1 MIRYIIKRVA
11 AGSLVLAIV
20 SAIVFSIFYVLPAD
34 PARLACGKS
43 CTPELME
50 RIKVALEIDQPLQ
63 VQYGRFIKGIFVGR
77 TYLKGTEAELQCG
90 APCLGYSYQTDQP
103 VTELLMDRLPATL
116 SIAVG
121 ASILW
126 LLIGLSSGIVSALR
140 RGTMVDKFS
149 QGVALGAASLQIY
162 FVGLV
167 LQFIFV
173 DKLAWLP
180 MPGYTSPFEYPLD
193 WAKQMA
199 LPWIT
204 LAFLLSAIYS
214 RLTRAGMIEVMSE
227 DYVRTAR
234 AKGLTERTVNMKH
247 VLRGAITP
255 IVTVF
260 GLDLGALLG
269 GAVITE
275 YVFNVPGLGKL
286 STEAVTNLDIPVVT
300 GTVLFAAFFVITANI
315 IVDLLYA
322 ALDPKVRLN

>member
-1 MIRYIIKRVA
+1 MLNYIAKRIA
-11 AGSLVLAIV
+11 AGTLVLAIV
-20 SAIVFSIFYVLPAD
+20 SAIVFSIFYILPAD

-43 CTPELME
+43 CTPELMQ

-77 TYLKGTEAELQCG
+77 TYLKGSEAELQCG
-90 APCLGYSYQTDQP
+90 APCLGYSYQTDLP

-116 SIAVG
+116 SIAAG
-121 ASILW
+121 ASVLW

-162 FVGLV
+162 FVGLI

-234 AKGLTERTVNMKH
+234 AKGLSERSVNMKH

-286 STEAVTNLDIPVVT
+286 STEAVSNLDIPVVT

-322 ALDPKVRLN
+322 ALDPKVRLT

>member
-1 MIRYIIKRVA
+1 MLNYIAKRIA
-11 AGSLVLAIV
+11 AGTLVLAIV
-20 SAIVFSIFYVLPAD
+20 SAIVFSIFYILPAD

-43 CTPELME
+43 CTPELMQ

-90 APCLGYSYQTDQP
+90 APCLGYSYQNDLP

-116 SIAVG
+116 SIAAG
-121 ASILW
+121 ASVLW

-162 FVGLV
+162 FVGLI

-234 AKGLTERTVNMKH
+234 AKGLSERSVNMKH

-286 STEAVTNLDIPVVT
+286 STEAVSNLDIPVVT

-322 ALDPKVRLN
+322 ALDPKVRLT

>member
-1 MIRYIIKRVA
+1 MLNYIAKRVA
-11 AGSLVLAIV
+11 AGTLVLAIV
-20 SAIVFSIFYVLPAD
+20 SAIVFSIFYILPAD

-43 CTPELME
+43 CTPELMQ

-77 TYLKGTEAELQCG
+77 TYLKGSEAELQCG

-103 VTELLMDRLPATL
+103 VTEILMDRLPATL

-121 ASILW
+121 ASVLW

-162 FVGLV
+162 FVGLI

-234 AKGLTERTVNMKH
+234 AKGLSERSVNMKH

>member
-1 MIRYIIKRVA
+1 MFKYLIRRVLV
-11 AGSLVLAIV
+11 GGFVLAIV
-20 SAIVFSIFYVLPAD
+20 SAIVFGIFYILPAD
-34 PARLACGKS
+34 PARLACGKA
-43 CTPELME
+43 CTPELMD
-50 RIKVALEIDQPLQ
+50 RIRTTLELDQPLP

-77 TYLKGTEAELQCG
+77 TYLPGSEAELNCA

-103 VTELLMDRLPATL
+103 VTTLLKDRLPATL
-116 SIAVG
+116 SIAFG

-140 RGTMVDKFS
+140 RGTMIDKFS

-162 FVGLV
+162 FVGLI

-173 DKLAWLP
+173 DKLQILP
-180 MPGYTSPFEYPLD
+180 MPGYTSPFDSLSE
-193 WAKQMA
+193 WARQMA

-214 RLTRAGMIEVMSE
+214 RLTRAGMLEVMSE

-234 AKGLTERTVNMKH
+234 AKGLSARAINTKH

-260 GLDLGALLG
+260 GLDLGVLLG

-275 YVFNVPGLGKL
+275 YVFNIPGLGKL
-286 STEAVTNLDIPVVT
+286 STDAVANVDIPVVT
-300 GTVLFAAFFVITANI
+300 GTVFFSIF
-315 IVDLLYA
+315 L
-322 ALDPKVRLN
+322 

>member
-1 MIRYIIKRVA
+1 MLNYIAKRVA
-11 AGSLVLAIV
+11 AGTLVLAIV
-20 SAIVFSIFYVLPAD
+20 SAIVFSIFYILPAD

-43 CTPELME
+43 CTPELMQ

-90 APCLGYSYQTDQP
+90 APCLGYSYQTDLP

-116 SIAVG
+116 SIAAG
-121 ASILW
+121 ASVLW
-126 LLIGLSSGIVSALR
+126 LLVGLSSGIVSALR

-162 FVGLV
+162 FVGLI

-234 AKGLTERTVNMKH
+234 AKGLSERSVNMKH

>member
-1 MIRYIIKRVA
+1 MLRYIVKRVT
-11 AGSLVLAIV
+11 AGTLVLGIV
-20 SAIVFSIFYVLPAD
+20 SAIVFSIFYILPSD

-43 CTPELME
+43 CTPELMQ

-77 TYLKGTEAELQCG
+77 TYLKGSEAELQCG

-103 VTELLMDRLPATL
+103 VTSLLMDRLPATL
-116 SIAVG
+116 SIAAG
-121 ASILW
+121 ASVLW
-126 LLIGLSSGIVSALR
+126 LLVGLSSGIVSALR

-162 FVGLV
+162 FVGLI

-234 AKGLTERTVNMKH
+234 AKVYR
-247 VLRGAITP
+247 
-255 IVTVF
+255 
-260 GLDLGALLG
+260 LGM
-269 GAVITE
+269 
-275 YVFNVPGLGKL
+275 
-286 STEAVTNLDIPVVT
+286 
-300 GTVLFAAFFVITANI
+300 
-315 IVDLLYA
+315 
-322 ALDPKVRLN
+322 

>member
-1 MIRYIIKRVA
+1 MLSYVIRRIA
-11 AGSLVLAIV
+11 TGFAVLSVV
-20 SAIVFSIFYVLPAD
+20 SAIVFGIFYILPAD
-34 PARLACGKS
+34 PARLACGKA
-43 CTPELME
+43 CTEELIVTI
-50 RIKVALEIDQPLQ
+50 RHNLELDVSLP

-77 TYLKGTEAELQCG
+77 TYLPGSEAQLDCA
-90 APCLGYSYQTDQP
+90 APCLGYSFQTDQP
-103 VTELLMDRLPATL
+103 VTTLLKDRLPATA
-116 SIAVG
+116 SIAFG

-140 RGTMVDKFS
+140 RGTMIDKFS
-149 QGVALGAASLQIY
+149 QGTALAAASLQIY
-162 FVGLV
+162 FVGLI
-167 LQFIFV
+167 LQFFFV
-173 DKLAWLP
+173 NKLNWLP
-180 MPGYTSPFEYPLD
+180 APGYTSPWQYPFD

-234 AKGLTERTVNMKH
+234 AKGLKARTINLKH

-275 YVFNVPGLGKL
+275 YVFNIPGLGKL
-286 STEAVTNLDIPVVT
+286 STDAVNNLDLPVVT
-300 GTVLFAAFFVITANI
+300 GTVIFSAFFIITANI
-315 IVDLLYA
+315 IVDLIYA
-322 ALDPKVRLN
+322 ALDPKVRLK

>member
-1 MIRYIIKRVA
+1 MFSYLLRR
-11 AGSLVLAIV
+11 LVSGIVVLGIV
-20 SAIVFSIFYVLPAD
+20 SAIVFGIFFILPAD
-34 PARLACGKS
+34 PARLSCGKTCS
-43 CTPELME
+43 EELIVKI
-50 RIKVALEIDQPLQ
+50 RHTLELDETLP

-77 TYLKGTEAELQCG
+77 TYLSGTPAELNCT
-90 APCLGYSYQTDQP
+90 APCLGYSFQTDQP
-103 VTELLMDRLPATL
+103 VTALLKDRLPATA
-116 SIAVG
+116 SIAFG

-140 RGTMVDKFS
+140 RGTWVDKFS

-173 DKLAWLP
+173 NKLGWLP
-180 MPGYTSPFEYPLD
+180 SPGYSSPLQYPLD
-193 WAKQMA
+193 WIKQMA

-214 RLTRAGMIEVMSE
+214 RLTRAGMIEIMGE

-234 AKGLTERTVNMKH
+234 AKGLNNRTINMKH

-260 GLDLGALLG
+260 GLDLGGLLG

-275 YVFNVPGLGKL
+275 YVFNIPGLGKL
-286 STEAVTNLDIPVVT
+286 STDAVANLDLPVIT
-300 GTVLFAAFFVITANI
+300 GTVIFSAVFIIVANI
-315 IVDLLYA
+315 LVDLLYA
-322 ALDPKVRLN
+322 VLDPKVRIQ

>member
-1 MIRYIIKRVA
+1 MLNYIAKRVA
-11 AGSLVLAIV
+11 AGTLVLAIV
-20 SAIVFSIFYVLPAD
+20 SAIVFSIFYILPAD

-90 APCLGYSYQTDQP
+90 APCLGYSYQTDLP

-116 SIAVG
+116 SIAAG
-121 ASILW
+121 ASVLW

-162 FVGLV
+162 FVGLI

-234 AKGLTERTVNMKH
+234 AKGLSERTVNMKH

>member
-1 MIRYIIKRVA
+1 MFSYLLRR
-11 AGSLVLAIV
+11 LVSGIVVLGIV
-20 SAIVFSIFYVLPAD
+20 SAIVFGIFFILPAD
-34 PARLACGKS
+34 PARLSCGKTCS
-43 CTPELME
+43 EELIVKI
-50 RIKVALEIDQPLQ
+50 RHTLELDQTLP

-77 TYLKGTEAELQCG
+77 TYLSGTPAELKCTT
-90 APCLGYSYQTDQP
+90 PCLGYSFQTDQP
-103 VTELLMDRLPATL
+103 VTALLKDRLPATA
-116 SIAVG
+116 SIAFG

-140 RGTMVDKFS
+140 RGTWVDKFS

-173 DKLAWLP
+173 NKLAWLP
-180 MPGYTSPFEYPLD
+180 SPGYSSPFQYPLD
-193 WAKQMA
+193 WIKQMA

-214 RLTRAGMIEVMSE
+214 RLTRAGMIEIMGE

-234 AKGLTERTVNMKH
+234 AKGLNNRTINMKH

-260 GLDLGALLG
+260 GLDLGGLLG

-275 YVFNVPGLGKL
+275 YVFNIPGLGKL
-286 STEAVTNLDIPVVT
+286 STDAVANLDLPVIT
-300 GTVLFAAFFVITANI
+300 GTVIFSAVFIIVANI
-315 IVDLLYA
+315 LVDLLYA
-322 ALDPKVRLN
+322 VLDPKVRIQ

>member
-1 MIRYIIKRVA
+1 
-11 AGSLVLAIV
+11 
-20 SAIVFSIFYVLPAD
+20 
-34 PARLACGKS
+34 
-43 CTPELME
+43 
-50 RIKVALEIDQPLQ
+50 
-63 VQYGRFIKGIFVGR
+63 
-77 TYLKGTEAELQCG
+77 
-90 APCLGYSYQTDQP
+90 
-103 VTELLMDRLPATL
+103 
-116 SIAVG
+116 
-121 ASILW
+121 
-126 LLIGLSSGIVSALR
+126 
-140 RGTMVDKFS
+140 MVDKFS

-162 FVGLV
+162 FVGLI

-234 AKGLTERTVNMKH
+234 AKGLSARDVNMKH

-315 IVDLLYA
+315 IVDLVYA
-322 ALDPKVRLN
+322 SLDPKVRLT

>member
-1 MIRYIIKRVA
+1 MLNYIVKRIA
-11 AGSLVLAIV
+11 AGTIVLAIV
-20 SAIVFSIFYVLPAD
+20 SAIVFSIFYILPAD

-43 CTPELME
+43 CTPELMQ

-63 VQYGRFIKGIFVGR
+63 VQYGRFMKGIFVGR

-90 APCLGYSYQTDQP
+90 APCLGYSYQNDLP

-116 SIAVG
+116 SIAAG
-121 ASILW
+121 ASVLW

-162 FVGLV
+162 FVGLI

-234 AKGLTERTVNMKH
+234 AKGLSERSVNMKH

-286 STEAVTNLDIPVVT
+286 STEAVSNLDIPVVT

-322 ALDPKVRLN
+322 ALDPKVRLT

>member
-1 MIRYIIKRVA
+1 MFSYLLRR
-11 AGSLVLAIV
+11 LVSGIVVLGIV
-20 SAIVFSIFYVLPAD
+20 SAIVFGIFFILPAD
-34 PARLACGKS
+34 PARLSCGKTCS
-43 CTPELME
+43 EELIVKI
-50 RIKVALEIDQPLQ
+50 RHTLELDQTLP

-77 TYLKGTEAELQCG
+77 TYLSGTPAELKCTT
-90 APCLGYSYQTDQP
+90 PCLGYSFQTDQP
-103 VTELLMDRLPATL
+103 VTALLQDRLPATA
-116 SIAVG
+116 SIAFG

-140 RGTMVDKFS
+140 RGTWVDKFS

-173 DKLAWLP
+173 NKLAWLP
-180 MPGYTSPFEYPLD
+180 SPGYSSPFQYPLD
-193 WAKQMA
+193 WIKQMA

-214 RLTRAGMIEVMSE
+214 RLTRAGMIEIMGE

-234 AKGLTERTVNMKH
+234 AKGLNNRTINMKH

-260 GLDLGALLG
+260 GLDLGGLLG

-275 YVFNVPGLGKL
+275 YVFNIPGLGKL
-286 STEAVTNLDIPVVT
+286 STDAVANLDLPVIT
-300 GTVLFAAFFVITANI
+300 GTVIFSAVFIIVANI
-315 IVDLLYA
+315 LVDLLYA
-322 ALDPKVRLN
+322 VLDPKVRIQ

>member
-1 MIRYIIKRVA
+1 MFSYLIRRVVS
-11 AGSLVLAIV
+11 GVVVLGIV
-20 SAIVFSIFYVLPAD
+20 SAIVFGIFFILPAD
-34 PARLACGKS
+34 PARLSCGKTCS
-43 CTPELME
+43 EELIVKI
-50 RIKVALEIDQPLQ
+50 RHTLELDQTLP

-77 TYLKGTEAELQCG
+77 TYLGGTEAELNCS
-90 APCLGYSYQTDQP
+90 APCLGYSFQTDQP
-103 VTELLMDRLPATL
+103 VTALLKDRLPATA
-116 SIAVG
+116 SIAFG

-140 RGTMVDKFS
+140 RGTWVDKMS

-173 DKLAWLP
+173 NKLAWLP
-180 MPGYTSPFEYPLD
+180 TPGYSSPFQYPLD

-214 RLTRAGMIEVMSE
+214 RLTRAGMIEIKGE

-234 AKGLTERTVNMKH
+234 AKGLSNRRINLKH
-247 VLRGAITP
+247 TLRGAITP

-260 GLDLGALLG
+260 GLDLGGLLG

-275 YVFNVPGLGKL
+275 YVFNIPGLGKL
-286 STEAVTNLDIPVVT
+286 STDAVSNLDLPVII
-300 GTVLFAAFFVITANI
+300 GTVMFSAFFIIIANI
-315 IVDLLYA
+315 LVDILYA
-322 ALDPKVRLN
+322 VLDPKVRIQ

>member
-1 MIRYIIKRVA
+1 MFSFIVRR
-11 AGSLVLAIV
+11 LVSGVVVLGIV
-20 SAIVFSIFYVLPAD
+20 SAIVFGIFFILPAD
-34 PARLACGKS
+34 PARLSCGKT
-43 CTPELME
+43 CTEELAQKIRHTME
-50 RIKVALEIDQPLQ
+50 LDIPLTS
-63 VQYGRFIKGIFVGR
+63 QYGRFIKGIFVGR
-77 TYLKGTEAELQCG
+77 TYLPGSEAELQC
-90 APCLGYSYQTDQP
+90 ATPCLGYSYQTDQP
-103 VTELLMDRLPATL
+103 VTALLKDRLPATA
-116 SIAVG
+116 SIAFG

-126 LLIGLSSGIVSALR
+126 LLIGLSSGVVSALR
-140 RGTMVDKFS
+140 RGTWIDKFS
-149 QGVALGAASLQIY
+149 QGAALGAASLQIY
-162 FVGLV
+162 FVGLI

-173 DKLAWLP
+173 NKLNWLP
-180 MPGYTSPFEYPLD
+180 TPGYSSPWHYPLD

-234 AKGLTERTVNMKH
+234 AKGLDSRTINLKH

-260 GLDLGALLG
+260 GLDLGGLLG

-286 STEAVTNLDIPVVT
+286 STDAVANLDLPVIT
-300 GTVLFAAFFVITANI
+300 GTVIFSAFFIITANI

-322 ALDPKVRLN
+322 TLDPKVRLK

>member
-1 MIRYIIKRVA
+1 MLNYIAKRIA
-11 AGSLVLAIV
+11 AGTLVLAIV
-20 SAIVFSIFYVLPAD
+20 SAIVFSIFYILPAD

-43 CTPELME
+43 CTPELMQ

-90 APCLGYSYQTDQP
+90 APCLGYSYQTDLP

-116 SIAVG
+116 SIAAG
-121 ASILW
+121 ASVLW

-162 FVGLV
+162 FVGLI

-234 AKGLTERTVNMKH
+234 AKGLSERSVNMKH